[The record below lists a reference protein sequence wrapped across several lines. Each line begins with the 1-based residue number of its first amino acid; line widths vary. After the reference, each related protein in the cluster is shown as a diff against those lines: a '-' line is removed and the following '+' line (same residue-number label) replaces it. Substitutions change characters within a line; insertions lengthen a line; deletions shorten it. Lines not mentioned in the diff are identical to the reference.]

1 MNQKSIKSSFKEQK
15 GVDKVL
21 SPNYNVLTK
30 NKRGG
35 EMVAEI
41 KNEYGGC
48 EIEKAFNFTRKE
60 RYIETV
66 KIKIQTEAMLSPEQA
81 KEMTAILEKAV
92 EEAKTVVEK
101 W

>member
-1 MNQKSIKSSFKEQK
+1 M
-15 GVDKVL
+15 
-21 SPNYNVLTK
+21 
-30 NKRGG
+30 
-35 EMVAEI
+35 AEI

-48 EIEKAFNFTRKE
+48 EIEKMFGFTRKE

-66 KIKIQTEAMLSPEQA
+66 KIKIQTEAMLSPEQE

-92 EEAKTVVEK
+92 EEAKKVVEK

>member
-1 MNQKSIKSSFKEQK
+1 M
-15 GVDKVL
+15 
-21 SPNYNVLTK
+21 
-30 NKRGG
+30 
-35 EMVAEI
+35 AEI

-48 EIEKAFNFTRKE
+48 EIKKAFNFTRKE